1 MTNDR
6 ILLKKGAE
14 SELYLINWHGVNA
27 ISKVRIAKAYRNSSI
42 DIPLRKRRTI
52 HEANILSQVKFFGIN
67 TPFIYFLDIKNFEII
82 MEYIEGKT
90 VKDFFSPDL
99 CINLGE
105 IVGTLHC
112 NNIIHG
118 DITTSNF
125 IISSNGAIFAIDF
138 GLSFF
143 SERYEDKAADIRL
156 FKEILTSFHVD
167 YFDISFRNFYNGYK
181 KICGS
186 VTSKVFKTVSEIE
199 KRGRYS
205 RSEF

>member
-1 MTNDR
+1 MKDR

-14 SELYLINWHGVNA
+14 SELYLIDWHDALA
-27 ISKVRIAKAYRNSSI
+27 ISKIRIAKAYRNPFI

-67 TPFIYFLDIKNFEII
+67 TPFIYFLDMNNFEII

-90 VKDFFSPDL
+90 IKDFFSSDL

-125 IISSNGAIFAIDF
+125 IISSNGAIFVIDF

-143 SERYEDKAADIRL
+143 SERYEDKAEDIL
-156 FKEILTSFHVD
+156 LYKEILTSFHVD
-167 YFDISFRNFYNGYK
+167 DFDISFKNFYDGYK
-181 KICGS
+181 KICGNM
-186 VTSKVFKTVSEIE
+186 TSRVFKTVGEIE

>member
-1 MTNDR
+1 
-6 ILLKKGAE
+6 
-14 SELYLINWHGVNA
+14 
-27 ISKVRIAKAYRNSSI
+27 
-42 DIPLRKRRTI
+42 
-52 HEANILSQVKFFGIN
+52 
-67 TPFIYFLDIKNFEII
+67 

-90 VKDFFSPDL
+90 IKDFFSSDL

-125 IISSNGAIFAIDF
+125 IISSNGAIFVIDF

-167 YFDISFRNFYNGYK
+167 DFDISFKNFYDGYK

-186 VTSKVFKTVSEIE
+186 ITSKVFKTVGEIE

>member
-1 MTNDR
+1 MN
-6 ILLKKGAE
+6 
-14 SELYLINWHGVNA
+14 
-27 ISKVRIAKAYRNSSI
+27 
-42 DIPLRKRRTI
+42 
-52 HEANILSQVKFFGIN
+52 
-67 TPFIYFLDIKNFEII
+67 NFEII

-90 VKDFFSPDL
+90 IKDFFSSDL

-125 IISSNGAIFAIDF
+125 IISLNGAIFIIDF

-167 YFDISFRNFYNGYK
+167 DFDISFKNFYDGYK

-186 VTSKVFKTVSEIE
+186 ITSKVFKTVGEIE

>member
-1 MTNDR
+1 MKDR

-14 SELYLINWHGVNA
+14 SELYLIDWHDAHA
-27 ISKVRIAKAYRNSSI
+27 ISKVRIAKAYRNPSI
-42 DIPLRKRRTI
+42 DIPLRKRRTL

-67 TPFIYFLDIKNFEII
+67 TPFIYFLDINNFEII

-90 VKDFFSPDL
+90 IKDFFYSDL
-99 CINLGE
+99 CINIGE

-125 IISSNGAIFAIDF
+125 IISLNGAIFIIDF

-156 FKEILTSFHVD
+156 FKEILTSFHVED
-167 YFDISFRNFYNGYK
+167 FDKSFKNFYDGYK

-186 VTSKVFKTVSEIE
+186 ITSKVFKTVGEIE

>member
-1 MTNDR
+1 MNDR

-14 SELYLINWHGVNA
+14 SELYLIDWHGAYA
-27 ISKVRIAKAYRNSSI
+27 ISKIRIAKAYRNSSI

-67 TPFIYFLDIKNFEII
+67 TPFIYFLDMDNFEII

-90 VKDFFSPDL
+90 FKDFFSPDL

-125 IISSNGAIFAIDF
+125 IISSNGTIFAIDF

-143 SERYEDKAADIRL
+143 SERYEDKAADLRL

-167 YFDISFRNFYNGYK
+167 DFDISFKNFYDGYK

-186 VTSKVFKTVSEIE
+186 ITSKVFSTVGEIE

>member
-1 MTNDR
+1 MKDR

-14 SELYLINWHGVNA
+14 SELYLIDWHDAHA

-42 DIPLRKRRTI
+42 DIPLRKRRTL
-52 HEANILSQVKFFGIN
+52 HEASILSQVKFFGIN
-67 TPFIYFLDIKNFEII
+67 TPFIYFLDINNFEII

-90 VKDFFSPDL
+90 IKDFFYSDL
-99 CINLGE
+99 CINIGE

-125 IISSNGAIFAIDF
+125 IISLNGAIFIIDF

-156 FKEILTSFHVD
+156 FKEILTSFHVED
-167 YFDISFRNFYNGYK
+167 FDKSFKNFYDGYK

-186 VTSKVFKTVSEIE
+186 ITSKVFKTVGEIE

>member
-1 MTNDR
+1 MNDR

-14 SELYLINWHGVNA
+14 SELYLIDWHGAHA
-27 ISKVRIAKAYRNSSI
+27 ISKIRIAKAYRNSSI

-67 TPFIYFLDIKNFEII
+67 TPYIYFLDMDNFEII

-90 VKDFFSPDL
+90 FKDFFSTDL
-99 CINLGE
+99 CLNLGE

-125 IISSNGAIFAIDF
+125 IISSNGTIFVIDF

-167 YFDISFRNFYNGYK
+167 DFDISFKNFYDGYK

-186 VTSKVFKTVSEIE
+186 ITSKVFRTVGEIE

>member
-1 MTNDR
+1 MNDR

-14 SELYLINWHGVNA
+14 SELYLIDWHDAHA

-42 DIPLRKRRTI
+42 DIPLRKRRTL

-67 TPFIYFLDIKNFEII
+67 TPFIYFLDINNFEII

-90 VKDFFSPDL
+90 IKDFFSSDL
-99 CINLGE
+99 CINIGE

-125 IISSNGAIFAIDF
+125 IISSNGTLFAIDF

-143 SERYEDKAADIRL
+143 SERYEDKAADLRL

-167 YFDISFRNFYNGYK
+167 DFDISFKNFYDGYK

-186 VTSKVFKTVSEIE
+186 ITSKVFRTVGEIE

>member
-1 MTNDR
+1 MKDR

-14 SELYLINWHGVNA
+14 SELYLIDWHDALA
-27 ISKVRIAKAYRNSSI
+27 ISKIRIAKAYRNPFI

-67 TPFIYFLDIKNFEII
+67 TPFIYFLDMNNFEII

-90 VKDFFSPDL
+90 IKDFFSSDL

-125 IISSNGAIFAIDF
+125 IISSNGAIFVIDF

-167 YFDISFRNFYNGYK
+167 DFDISFKNFYDGYK
-181 KICGS
+181 KICGNM
-186 VTSKVFKTVSEIE
+186 TSRVFKTVGEIE

>member
-1 MTNDR
+1 M
-6 ILLKKGAE
+6 LLKKGAE
-14 SELYLINWHGVNA
+14 SELYLIDWHGVHA
-27 ISKVRIAKAYRNSSI
+27 ISKVRVAKAYRNSSI

-67 TPFIYFLDIKNFEII
+67 TPFIYFLDINNFEII
-82 MEYIEGKT
+82 MEYIKGKT
-90 VKDFFSPDL
+90 FKDFFSPNL
-99 CINLGE
+99 WINLGE

-156 FKEILTSFHVD
+156 FKEILNTSMSMNMI
-167 YFDISFRNFYNGYK
+167 YLSKISMMDIRKY
-181 KICGS
+181 
-186 VTSKVFKTVSEIE
+186 VVV
-199 KRGRYS
+199 
-205 RSEF
+205 

>member
-1 MTNDR
+1 LTNDR

-14 SELYLINWHGVNA
+14 SELYLIDWHNVRA

-67 TPFIYFLDIKNFEII
+67 TPFIYFLDVSNFEII
-82 MEYIEGKT
+82 MEYIKGKT

-99 CINLGE
+99 CIKLGE
-105 IVGTLHC
+105 IVGILHC

-125 IISSNGAIFAIDF
+125 IMSSNGAIFVIDF
-138 GLSFF
+138 GLSYF
-143 SERYEDKAADIRL
+143 SERYEDKAVDIRL

-167 YFDISFRNFYNGYK
+167 DFDVSFKNFYNGYK
-181 KICGS
+181 KRCGS
-186 VTSKVFKTVSEIE
+186 ITSKVFRTVGKIE

-205 RSEF
+205 

>member
-1 MTNDR
+1 MKDR

-14 SELYLINWHGVNA
+14 SELYLIDWHDAHA
-27 ISKVRIAKAYRNSSI
+27 ISKVRIAKAYRNPSI
-42 DIPLRKRRTI
+42 DIPLRKRRTL

-67 TPFIYFLDIKNFEII
+67 TPFIYFLDINNFEII

-90 VKDFFSPDL
+90 IKDFFSSDL
-99 CINLGE
+99 CINIGE
-105 IVGTLHC
+105 IIGTLHC

-125 IISSNGAIFAIDF
+125 IISSNGAIFIIDF

-167 YFDISFRNFYNGYK
+167 DFDKSFKNFYDGYK

-186 VTSKVFKTVSEIE
+186 ITSKVFKTVGEIE

>member
-1 MTNDR
+1 LTNDR

-14 SELYLINWHGVNA
+14 SELYLIDWHGARA
-27 ISKVRIAKAYRNSSI
+27 ISKVRIAKAYRDSSI

-52 HEANILSQVKFFGIN
+52 HEANILSHVKFFGIN
-67 TPFIYFLDIKNFEII
+67 TPFIYFLDINNFEII

-90 VKDFFSPDL
+90 VKDLFSPEL

-105 IVGTLHC
+105 IIGTLHC
-112 NNIIHG
+112 NNVIHG

-125 IISSNGAIFAIDF
+125 IISSNGTIFAIDF

-156 FKEILTSFHVD
+156 FKEILTSFNVD
-167 YFDISFRNFYNGYK
+167 DFDMSFKNFFYGYK

-186 VTSKVFKTVSEIE
+186 MTSKVFKTVSEIE

-205 RSEF
+205 RTEI

>member
-1 MTNDR
+1 MKDR

-14 SELYLINWHGVNA
+14 SELYLIDWYDAHA
-27 ISKVRIAKAYRNSSI
+27 ISKVRIAKAYRNPSI
-42 DIPLRKRRTI
+42 DIPLRKRRTL

-67 TPFIYFLDIKNFEII
+67 TPFIYFLDINNFEII

-90 VKDFFSPDL
+90 VKDFFYSDL
-99 CINLGE
+99 CINIGE

-125 IISSNGAIFAIDF
+125 IISLNGAIFIIDF

-156 FKEILTSFHVD
+156 FKEILTSFHVED
-167 YFDISFRNFYNGYK
+167 FDKSFKNFYDGYK

-186 VTSKVFKTVSEIE
+186 ITSKVFKTVGEIE

>member
-1 MTNDR
+1 M
-6 ILLKKGAE
+6 LLKKGAE
-14 SELYLINWHGVNA
+14 SELYLIDWHGVHA
-27 ISKVRIAKAYRNSSI
+27 ISKVRVAKAYRNSSI

-67 TPFIYFLDIKNFEII
+67 TPFIYFLDINNFEII
-82 MEYIEGKT
+82 MEYIKGKT
-90 VKDFFSPDL
+90 FKDFFSPNL

-167 YFDISFRNFYNGYK
+167 EYDISFKKFYDGYK

-186 VTSKVFKTVSEIE
+186 ITSKVFKTVGEIE